1 MDYIMENMPR
11 NKGNLSWLRKSMCI
25 MRCLLLFMFLGTMQ
39 MFANVSYSQSARLS
53 LDMENATVQEVLSA
67 IEQKSSFY
75 FTYNMKQVNAY
86 RKVSLKAE
94 DKSVSDV
101 LNQLFAGESVKYTI
115 NDKHIVLY
123 KADAKDA
130 SLMSV
135 QQSRKITG
143 TVTDP
148 SGEPIIGANI
158 VESGTTNGTIS
169 DMDGRFA
176 LDITGTKGLIVSYI
190 GYIQKTVKLDKQNV
204 LAIVLEED
212 TKKLDEV
219 VVIGYGTQ
227 KKSDVSGSVTTVS
240 GEKLANLPTAGAAEA
255 LQGMAPGLSVNFGTG
270 APGQDPTITVRGMTS
285 WGSSNAPL
293 VVIDGVPGDMS
304 YLNPEDIKSMTVL
317 KDAAT
322 AAIYGARAA
331 AGVILI
337 ETNRGGKQEP
347 KIQFSTYIGM
357 DDLPKRMEV
366 CNSAE
371 FIQVR
376 KMALNNAGIP
386 QSRWPKYIS
395 AYESNPSQFADTDWQ
410 KEYYRRGLTQKYNIG
425 YTAGNEIMN
434 VALSG
439 FYSSTKGIIV
449 GTDAEKYGF
458 RLNSD
463 IKRGNFKMGESI
475 SYGRK
480 SSTPEANTGFPGMYQ
495 TTNIEPLVS
504 VFDPENEGGY
514 GGAVAGM
521 GMSDAANPVAFN
533 NLIRTTDAT
542 DYISASAYLQYEPIK
557 NLVIKFQAGRNMSF
571 YHYKSFTPTYYVG
584 ATQVNNIASLYE
596 QRSKEVEDLLELTA
610 SYNKTFKEK
619 HSIQAL
625 LGLSQEESRLDDQI
639 GSASQFENNDM
650 EYLKHGQTNFAVNG
664 GYNRYALRSGF
675 GRFSYNYDYRY
686 MAMVSAR
693 YDGSS
698 RFGEGNKW
706 GFFPSAS
713 LGWNIANEEFW
724 NNMKETMST
733 FKLRLSYG
741 ALGNQSIGNYKYIS
755 RLTSNTNNLNYPLGG
770 NGINMGYA
778 VIGLPSTNIKWETTL
793 YKNLGID
800 MGFWNNKLELSVEGY
815 IKNTQDMLSSKNISN
830 CTGFGP
836 LMVNEGRLRTTGFEV
851 QAIYHGSVG
860 RKFKYDLDLNVSHY
874 KSILKEMSDPGYV
887 HEYGP
892 ARTYVGGEIGEFW
905 VLQTQGLFQ
914 NQQEVDSWNQQHGS
928 KDASGNWI
936 PLQPAAAPGD
946 IRFVD
951 QNGDGK
957 LDSNDKVKVGSGNPK
972 AVVGFNVNLR
982 YGDFDLLANFYGNF
996 GVKRYNYTKRQLQRM
1011 DKVFNYGKDALDAW
1025 TPENTDT
1032 DIPRAVVGDPNGNIQ
1047 TSDRFVENGNFL
1059 RLNNLQIGY
1068 NMPSKVCKAL
1078 KIENFRVYLA
1088 GNRLFT
1094 ITGYKGY
1101 DPATGATENKDA
1113 ADGGPTY
1120 MGIDEALYPLSRSY
1134 MIGLKLGF

>member
-1 MDYIMENMPR
+1 
-11 NKGNLSWLRKSMCI
+11 
-25 MRCLLLFMFLGTMQ
+25 MRCLLLFVLFGTLPV
-39 MFANVSYSQSARLS
+39 FAEITYSQSARFS
-53 LDMENATVQEVLSA
+53 LDMENVTVQEVLSA
-67 IEQKSSFY
+67 IEQKSLYY
-75 FTYNMKQVNAY
+75 FTYNMEQIDVH
-86 RKVSLKAE
+86 RKVSVNVN
-94 DKSVSDV
+94 DKSITDV
-101 LNQLFAGESVKYTI
+101 LAQLFSGENIKYDI
-115 NDKHIVLY
+115 DDKHIVLY
-123 KADAKDA
+123 KGSSRNIALIKA
-130 SLMSV
+130 
-135 QQSRKITG
+135 QQMRKITG
-143 TVTDP
+143 TVKDDR
-148 SGEPIIGANI
+148 GEPIIGANI
-158 VESGTTNGTIS
+158 VEQGTSNGTIS
-169 DMDGRFA
+169 DIEGRFS
-176 LDITGTKGLIVSYI
+176 LEISGNSSLIISYI
-190 GYIQKTVKLDKQNV
+190 GYIQQKATPGKNN
-204 LAIVLEED
+204 IVNIILSED

-270 APGQDPTITVRGMTS
+270 APGSDPTITVRGMTS
-285 WGSSNAPL
+285 WGSSNEPL

-347 KIQFSTYIGM
+347 KISVSAYFGM
-357 DDLPKRMEV
+357 DDLPKRMDV
-366 CNSAE
+366 CNSEE
-371 FIQVR
+371 FIKVR
-376 KMALNNAGIP
+376 KMALTNAGLP
-386 QSRWPKYIS
+386 QSRWPKYIA
-395 AYESNPSQFADTDWQ
+395 AYEENPGQFADTDWQ
-410 KEYYRRGLTQKYNIG
+410 REYYRRGLTQKYNLG

-439 FYSSTKGIIV
+439 FYSSTDGIIV
-449 GTDAEKYGF
+449 GTDSEKFGF

-463 IKRGNFKMGESI
+463 IKRGKFKMGESI

-480 SSTPEANTGFPGMYQ
+480 TTTPEADTGFPGMYQ

-504 VFDPENEGGY
+504 VYDPENDGGY
-514 GGAVAGM
+514 GGAISGM

-533 NLIRTTDAT
+533 NLIKTTKAN
-542 DYISASAYLQYEPIK
+542 DYISASAYVQYEPIED
-557 NLVIKFQAGRNMSF
+557 LIVKFQAGRNMNF

-584 ATQVNNIASLYE
+584 ASKVNKIASLYE
-596 QRSKEVEDLLELTA
+596 ERSKRIEDLLELTA
-610 SYNKTFKEK
+610 NYNKTFAEK
-619 HSIQAL
+619 HSLQAL
-625 LGLSQEESRLDDQI
+625 LGISQEENRYDDQS

-650 EYLKHGQTNFAVNG
+650 QYLEHGQTNFAVGG
-664 GYNRYALRSGF
+664 GYNRYALRSAF
-675 GRFSYNYDYRY
+675 GRIGYNYDYRY

-724 NNMKETMST
+724 MKMKETVST

-741 ALGNQSIGNYKYIS
+741 ALGNQSIGNYKYIP
-755 RLTSNTNNLNYPLGG
+755 RLTSNTNNLNYPFGG
-770 NGINMGYA
+770 NQINMGYA
-778 VIGLPSTNIKWETTL
+778 IIGLPSTHIKWETTL
-793 YKNLGID
+793 YKNIGID
-800 MGFWNNKLELSVEGY
+800 LGFWNNKLEFSAEAY
-815 IKNTQDMLSSKNISN
+815 IKNTKDMLSSKNISA
-830 CTGFGP
+830 CTGFGS
-836 LMVNEGRLRTTGFEV
+836 LIVNEGRLRTTGFEM

-860 RKFKYDLDLNVSHY
+860 NKFKYDLDLNVSHY
-874 KSILKEMSDPGYV
+874 KSVLKEMSDPGYLD
-887 HEYGP
+887 EYGP

-905 VLQTQGLFQ
+905 VLKTAGIFQ
-914 NQQEVDSWNQQHGS
+914 NQKEVDDWNAQHGS
-928 KDASGNWI
+928 KDAAGNWI

-946 IRFVD
+946 IRFID

-982 YGDFDLLANFYGNF
+982 YGAFDLVANFYGNF
-996 GVKRYNYTKRQLQRM
+996 GVKRYNYMKRQLQRM
-1011 DKVFNYGKDALDAW
+1011 DKVFNYGKDALNAW
-1025 TPENTDT
+1025 TPENPDT

-1068 NMPSKVCKAL
+1068 SMPTKVCKSL
-1078 KIENFRVYLA
+1078 HIDNLRVYLA
-1088 GNRLFT
+1088 ANRLFT

-1101 DPATGATENKDA
+1101 DPATGATSNSDS
-1113 ADGGPTY
+1113 GTTY
-1120 MGIDEALYPLSRSY
+1120 MGIDDALYPLSRSY
-1134 MIGLKLGF
+1134 MIGLKFGF